1 MKAYIITGTS
11 KGLGKAI
18 AEEIMATEKVPQL
31 YCISR
36 NVNHELLSNAATN
49 DIDMDYISYDLSEL
63 SGIQEIMKDIIE
75 ELITFKDKL
84 EGIYLV
90 NNAGVVGPVTAI
102 DHMEA
107 EGLITNIHV
116 NLIAPMLLSSAFIQL
131 TKKLLVEK
139 RIMNISSGAANH
151 GYYGWSAYCAS
162 KAGVNLFTETVGIEQ
177 GYQDHG
183 VKILSLAPG
192 IVDTGMQ
199 EEIREATEEEFR
211 DVGRFVAFKE
221 NGDLMHPE
229 VVAKDIVKLLH
240 HSNYPMGANLDIGEL
255 EGFIN

>member
-18 AEEIMATEKVPQL
+18 AEEIMATEISPRL

-36 NVNHELLSNAATN
+36 NVNDDLISTAAVN
-49 DIDMDYISYDLSEL
+49 DIDMDYISYDLSDL

-75 ELITFKDKL
+75 ELITIKDEL
-84 EGIYLV
+84 DGIYLV
-90 NNAGVVGPVTAI
+90 NNAGVVGPVKAI

-107 EGLITNIHV
+107 EGLINNIHV
-116 NLIAPMLLSSAFIQL
+116 NLIAPMLLTSAFIQL
-131 TKKLLVEK
+131 TKKLTIEK
-139 RIMNISSGAANH
+139 RIMNISSGAADH

-177 GYQDHG
+177 GYQNHG

-229 VVAKDIVKLLH
+229 VVAKDTVRLLH
-240 HSNYPMGANLDIGEL
+240 HSKYPMGANLDIGEL
-255 EGFIN
+255 EAYIN

>member
-18 AEEIMATEKVPQL
+18 VEEIMATESAPRL
-31 YCISR
+31 YCLSR
-36 NVNHELLSNAATN
+36 NVNEDLISTAAVN
-49 DIDMDYISYDLSEL
+49 DIDMDYISYDLKDL
-63 SGIQEIMKDIIE
+63 MGIQEIMKDIIGELVLVKE
-75 ELITFKDKL
+75 EL

-90 NNAGVVGPVTAI
+90 NNAGVVGPVKAI
-102 DHMEA
+102 EHVEP

-116 NLIAPMLLSSAFIQL
+116 NLIAPMLLSSAFIKL
-131 TKKLLVEK
+131 TKPLTIEK
-139 RIMNISSGAANH
+139 RIMNISSGAADH
-151 GYYGWSAYCAS
+151 GFYGWSAYCAS
-162 KAGVNLFTETVGIEQ
+162 KAGVNIFTETVGIEQ
-177 GYQDHG
+177 SYQDHG

-199 EEIREATEEEFR
+199 EEIRQATEEEFR

-229 VVAKDIVKLLH
+229 VVAKDTVKLLH
-240 HSNYPMGANLDIGEL
+240 HRKYPMGANLDIGEL
-255 EGFIN
+255 EAYIN